1 MDPTTTA
8 FDATPPPPTI
18 PFLAAGITSPK
29 TGKRREIEIEIEED
43 IPVTANPLVPD
54 EVVKKYDEVMDEMK
68 RVRGALGRRARRKR
82 LLRIMED
89 RSGKDEYCYESM
101 TDDGQSIC
109 TLDVPF
115 QSDQVQLS
123 PLITGAALSQM
134 PHSTSAPSAK
144 SPFHSPPPIIA
155 LTAEPDP
162 RIITTNENQVIGSI
176 SPGQTQVYKPPTLPV
191 LSPDSLPT
199 GSVPQTPRSPTTNQ
213 RYPLRSPGLSV
224 TTKPRPIPI
233 PIPKVKDYGRLLHPT
248 SPAMP
253 TRSIS
258 EFSTA
263 RQLFPTSISPV
274 HIDQTPMSATSPIPI
289 SVATPSQPVKSPG
302 FFRQIKSK
310 VSRAPL
316 LRRRTLSRR
325 ESKAKRNKAK
335 RPIKIKTKLSESE
348 KPKSLASTSHESQS
362 VKTRSSQRYK
372 PLGVLDIDSPYLAIP
387 LLPAEVP
394 VGWYQSQPSTP
405 TVVSGSGG
413 LKKLSVRNFTE
424 GDTVDAVTPTDTMPP
439 RSLPVYSPQ
448 HPPIVNQTRSLQLDR
463 RLSKEP
469 YTPTALPSTKTLSAG
484 STSLVQSPKVSFTRG
499 LSSPVRDSNLKHFP
513 GVPPKISTASLETSR
528 QSTSTIDQRSLSS
541 SLTRSPCRVV
551 PETSSAQTMV
561 YPTGEGDLPKKDM
574 PNDFVTSTI
583 EIPRSLPASPST
595 LANSQ
600 RLPVSPFLMAQ
611 SFVELTSLPPA
622 EDDTIVQRRS
632 LDSVSVISVTSDPSS
647 TYPNAVLKHAQ
658 LRHRMASPLDP
669 NTFVTAEKN
678 HPSKTV
684 ASMISVNDS
693 MTSDHSFGVGS
704 SFGHI
709 STPQS
714 HSSVPGNALLGELSE
729 VQNEEDPAYPSQRIR
744 QRISG
749 PPTHRAFPTPVIPSS
764 SQYKW
769 QGCRSFDGVL
779 NYHGSGPIA
788 KNDTIIPIHTTPPVV
803 SFVSHTRVPPRS
815 SSPTEFNTTSK
826 ISDHPQ
832 LQLSPTDSQRLW
844 TTAVKPTSLSIVT
857 NLSSEVHTRL
867 NTVDG
872 SPSPSPNS
880 PSDPRHPQSSV
891 ISDCLTSSPND
902 VSSPISS
909 SGLDGS
915 GLGLVHAVV
924 YGRTPW
930 GSDNDKPWLRGKTLK
945 EKFSDSRDAG
955 GKPTIVSSMPEG
967 VSCQTSTVVSKEGQG
982 EESRLQSPG
991 YTLPGVSSPLMRPRE
1006 PMLVGTGNDCE
1017 RSSSEPLSSQSS
1029 GVLVQETAIADNR
1042 HATIFPVVTVE
1053 MGKEEI
1059 PSVVQAPVLVKDLS
1073 RDADLV
1079 GHLDTSALPE
1089 DNVTEK
1095 SLVSS
1100 PNTSMEHTQLVR
1112 SIPIIESAQPKTLS
1126 LSPTVEMNF
1135 QESAQP
1141 SFSSIRDHLASP
1153 VAEGSSPNPD
1163 TIQKML
1169 QSLENEL
1176 DHELTR
1182 LNSNEESGPLK
1193 DYKRSPLELDSTQQA
1208 VVEWIMAAPQHTPE
1222 DRLSQNSPLYSTGD
1236 NRTSWSSKDVPGSP
1250 GIGNGPVARKSRV
1263 SPSTSP
1269 NDHDKGDRNLSN
1281 TVERCSLSAVTSP
1294 RVSTATSAW
1303 PVSAPTAGES
1313 VLSPVRI
1320 EVGNENTSQS
1330 SPRHNPRWSN
1340 SFTGGRSLDPESPS
1354 SELGETHHTPNH
1366 VGTTF
1371 TGPVEAFSPSRSRVS
1386 SRASRRTAGQR
1397 SRHSI
1402 LSALSGI
1409 MDTLQNDYVEG
1420 LLASPSKRPP
1430 VGWGDQ
1436 DGSDSLL
1443 EPRNTSHIV
1452 NPVPKLSICSRSSRE
1467 DTSLLLP
1474 VCDTARTVPVDPEL
1488 MEKSPVEPKVSIPV
1502 VSPRPE
1508 SRESQ
1513 GYGPHGHTSPVVDNM
1528 LHTTAS
1534 SEESLRDFPSVE
1546 AVREEERIHIPQ
1558 STAHVNHGSDTLT
1571 ESVHVPYTDIVVPEH
1586 PFCSRPSQGNISSSP
1601 SDHEIPK
1608 RLPVDHGAVHS
1619 SGGPTMSIP
1628 IASSV
1633 QESVKGFYNEPHV
1646 STFPSVGNVIH
1657 TVSSGDEP
1665 LRNHISMEAVQDGEH
1680 SPISQPISRADQG
1693 PGALVDF
1700 VYVPDTAIIVSDHI
1714 FSVQSSPK
1722 NTSPSIFCQDLPAAV
1737 PSPHS
1742 LIHLPEEP
1750 TEAIPTASPV
1760 RVTVEDRRDG
1770 PHAYASPVVDSVV
1783 HRTSSHDEP
1792 LRNHTLVDIGRE
1804 ECHPI
1809 PQLVSRADRGSDP
1822 LSNFINAPYT
1832 AVVVT
1837 EQLSSSGSSQEG
1849 TSPPIPVQDLPEG
1862 PEMSVPTASPTPE
1875 YLGTQRS
1882 GHHPLTSPVARKV
1895 EAMYPTRVESPQ
1907 YHSSLVVGQDEG
1919 SNEIPMSPIQGSP
1932 VWSIQEY
1939 PPDKENVIPSELDH
1953 LSSLGMM
1960 DQYTGTKRQSIHQPT
1975 GANGSL
1981 MLSPIYEDQAVI
1993 HTRHQSIDANPIP
2006 EHRAAHEEDVEY
2018 SQWQGRS
2025 HVRDSIHSF
2034 APTCSI
2040 SSLELSPCLSP
2051 TRFQFQV
2058 PQSLLV
2064 NSAIDDLPRNE
2075 HTDEPEW
2082 DPRSDNY
2089 PMASPV
2095 LHTGYVE
2102 DNVIPAELS
2111 SSWSPPIPVFATDEN
2126 YSPVCNRDH
2135 NVQISDDSVGPFT
2148 TNFPHPGVSDHYE
2161 KRESFEHVEHI
2172 HPNESSFGSTDSDDG
2187 DMDDE
2192 LATHFEIVAGSSV
2205 RSIAS
2210 VVSRPVMG
2218 HSNNMEVVPIRV
2230 SPVVKGTTTVASR
2243 SYSEDSVGQYSGTRE
2258 SWPQDLVG
2266 LVSPH
2271 AQDPLGSHHDIHI
2284 PGETSKGPD
2293 PSFISAV
2300 PVALANYPSNHP
2312 EENGATFS
2320 PKLSFEK
2327 VDSVQPNPVLEQVCP
2342 VQIPAVI
2349 YNSLSPSSHVM
2360 SRYVNSE
2367 DKTEQHSAVAE
2378 YSQQVTL
2385 PSQSS
2390 PESDQGLPTFN
2401 GIKGSINSPLIK
2413 IESVTSID
2421 SPPGPPMDKFATLS
2435 QPLSLDNVASVQP
2448 SVLPEQISSVEVPKE
2463 IYKPMSPSPHLTI
2476 GSIRSEVSIE
2486 KQSPNTEYSQQV
2498 VPQIQSSPGPQ
2509 QGLRTSGQMNDIP
2522 NSSAARFGSVTPI
2535 GSHLDFTK
2543 GYVATLSRPLSV
2555 NSDTS
2560 IDSSTSHGRD
2570 SSVKIPKEVPDY
2582 TLPLSDVS
2590 SVDSVGHHSVTAEY
2604 SKHNISSVPRVER
2617 NPVDLSSIHVQNP
2630 AYSPV
2635 KTESTAVVASPIV
2648 LPEDTGAS
2656 LSQSLPLD
2664 NVTLEQS
2671 IPIFPSSH
2679 ASGKIKSSGDSIR
2692 RHLANVEDLQQDAPQ
2707 AYCSLDS
2714 QRNLSVSHRVNGS
2727 NHTSPGK
2734 MGLVTLA
2741 NSPSGFPEE
2750 NGSALLQ
2757 TSSFENVNSVQ
2768 PSSVPEQVS
2777 STPVPPPPYTANEE
2791 VTSEEDDE
2799 DEDLAVVSTVSHV
2812 RNPQHFQQPQ
2822 VYDTIDKLRLDS
2834 SHSARSSLSSLG
2846 RRSSDKSP
2854 VSLQS
2859 KSITGMD
2866 QQHSSESVSPIP
2878 VISPRTIPSVA
2889 QIPRKPTPPPKP
2901 SARLFFSKIEPHQSV
2916 NPSSTVSQKNLLVGG
2931 IHDQT
2936 KVTSPVMLGRPT
2948 LPTAINAE
2956 APHSNLSLLPTPR
2969 RSQDHDKPSAQEGHQ
2984 VGCST
2989 PNSTRSPASPT
3000 GLTKMSFGSSKY
3012 LLADS
3017 ALPTSADINP
3027 SPKLTAAPTTS
3038 CAPALMSVSP
3048 TTTSSSVS
3056 LEKPI
3061 ESPVLQES
3069 SPSPTPLRSP
3079 VQLEKF
3085 NSTPNVLLTGS
3096 QDRPNSSE
3104 IAPPSVNST
3113 STPTHRPTR
3122 TSGKIMVSPQ
3132 PITSSPSHKQDL
3144 TLQSRAMPFRGAVN
3158 SPDRRSA
3165 ILADAWSDM
3174 AQEESYAAV
3183 LSSQWDKFHPRLSA
3197 VVGHSPSAGP
3207 SPVLPPSTEG
3217 PDDDYSAFESF
3228 MTFSFTSEDHG
3239 TPGGRRTVSPLGQRD
3254 PRPLSIT
3261 QSPQERKTSIH
3272 ALLRGIV
3279 SENSILARLE
3289 KITNPNLASSSPA
3302 GVRSSKVLPPVKVG
3316 QAGPSPLGTPKTP
3329 TSSTWSSLS
3338 SWWSKGPTPPKLATL
3353 TTTNNLPSRPS
3364 PLANSASSSTSG
3376 QDPTV
3381 SSAPR
3386 LQRPMGFRPLYGR
3399 RLCDE
3404 IMFVKEE
3411 QPLPITGS
3419 WARVW
3424 KTLHTYRIFMFSMD
3438 VPMDLDECYVLTSQP
3453 SFRFVPM
3460 PKSDHSQQNSDSS
3473 TLLPEY
3479 LSRPPPPMHRTGS
3492 SPYHDMQSKRTSR
3505 AIPLRRQYSTPAF
3518 PERMSGTPLNQSST
3532 METMENKSY
3541 PIAPLSAR
3549 VSQVPSGLKP
3559 TSSFSHAV
3567 PDNDQD
3573 GTTPKSRAGPVASF
3587 STTIPSVVSLDI
3599 ENIRRLCEEPQDA
3612 LSYLTKP
3619 ELARMVEHLQLTM
3632 NAVQLQIHH
3641 YHGKTKQLRK
3651 QITTNH
3657 TMLKGLSEPSPKARL
3672 PGEPR
3677 RRIVVADSPLE
3688 SPREMLPSPI
3698 PGSLTSPHGSHGSS
3712 PSPLRTNFNHAG
3724 LPGYSYDLR
3733 LSSHSTRSNGVSN
3746 PSGSSDRSFMGQP
3759 SSRYGKASFQ
3769 STHSNEVLTGEDEP
3783 LASPGFL
3790 SMTSRKSSSSSK
3802 SLIRATLSD
3811 PATWKPPPQRPIVY
3825 LNTPLK

>member
-8 FDATPPPPTI
+8 FDATPPPTI
-18 PFLAAGITSPK
+18 PFLAAGTTSPK

-43 IPVTANPLVPD
+43 IPVTANPLLPD

-89 RSGKDEYCYESM
+89 GSGEDEYCYESM

-109 TLDVPF
+109 TLDVSF

-123 PLITGAALSQM
+123 PLITGAALSQV

-155 LTAEPDP
+155 LTAESDP
-162 RIITTNENQVIGSI
+162 RIVMTNENQVIGSI
-176 SPGQTQVYKPPTLPV
+176 SPGHTQVYKPPTLPV
-191 LSPDSLPT
+191 SSPDSLPT

-233 PIPKVKDYGRLLHPT
+233 PIPKVKDDGRLLHPT

-263 RQLFPTSISPV
+263 RQLFPTSTSPV
-274 HIDQTPMSATSPIPI
+274 HIDQTSMSATLPIPI

-335 RPIKIKTKLSESE
+335 RSIKIKTKLSESE
-348 KPKSLASTSHESQS
+348 KPKSLTSASHESQS
-362 VKTRSSQRYK
+362 VKTRSSQRHK
-372 PLGVLDIDSPYLAIP
+372 PLGVLDIDSPYLTIP

-448 HPPIVNQTRSLQLDR
+448 HPPIVNQSRSLQLDR

-469 YTPTALPSTKTLSAG
+469 YTPTALPSTKILSAG
-484 STSLVQSPKVSFTRG
+484 STSLVQSPKVPFTPG
-499 LSSPVRDSNLKHFP
+499 SSSPVRDSNLKHFP
-513 GVPPKISTASLETSR
+513 GVPPKISTGSLEISR
-528 QSTSTIDQRSLSS
+528 QSISTINQWSLSS
-541 SLTRSPCRVV
+541 SLTHSPCRII
-551 PETSSAQTMV
+551 PKTSSAQTMV
-561 YPTGEGDLPKKDM
+561 YPTGEGDLPEKEM
-574 PNDFVTSTI
+574 PNDFVTPTI
-583 EIPRSLPASPST
+583 EMPRSLPASPST

-622 EDDTIVQRRS
+622 EDGRIVQRRS
-632 LDSVSVISVTSDPSS
+632 LDTVSVISVTSDPGF
-647 TYPNAVLKHAQ
+647 TYPNAALKHAQ
-658 LRHRMASPLDP
+658 LRHQMASPLDP
-669 NTFVTAEKN
+669 NTSVTAEKN

-744 QRISG
+744 QRVSG

-779 NYHGSGPIA
+779 NYHGSDPIA
-788 KNDTIIPIHTTPPVV
+788 RNDTIIPIHTTPPVV
-803 SFVSHTRVPPRS
+803 SFVSPTRVPPRS
-815 SSPTEFNTTSK
+815 SNPTEFYTTSK
-826 ISDHPQ
+826 SSDHPQ
-832 LQLSPTDSQRLW
+832 LQLSPIDSQRLW
-844 TTAVKPTSLSIVT
+844 STAVKPTSLSIVT

-867 NTVDG
+867 NTLDG
-872 SPSPSPNS
+872 SPFPSPNR

-891 ISDCLTSSPND
+891 ISDRLTSSPND

-955 GKPTIVSSMPEG
+955 GKPTIVSSMPEV
-967 VSCQTSTVVSKEGQG
+967 VSCQTSAVVSKKGQG

-991 YTLPGVSSPLMRPRE
+991 YTLPGVSSPLERPGE
-1006 PMLVGTGNDCE
+1006 PILVSTGNDCE
-1017 RSSSEPLSSQSS
+1017 RSSSERLSSQSS
-1029 GVLVQETAIADNR
+1029 GVLVQETAIVDNR
-1042 HATIFPVVTVE
+1042 HATIFPLVTVE
-1053 MGKEEI
+1053 TGKEGI
-1059 PSVVQAPVLVKDLS
+1059 PSVFQAPVLVKDLS

-1079 GHLDTSALPE
+1079 GHLDTSALPG

-1112 SIPIIESAQPKTLS
+1112 SIPIIEGAQPKTLS

-1141 SFSSIRDHLASP
+1141 SFSLIHDHLASP
-1153 VAEGSSPNPD
+1153 AAEGSSSNPD
-1163 TIQKML
+1163 TIQNML
-1169 QSLENEL
+1169 QNLENEL

-1182 LNSNEESGPLK
+1182 LNSNEESSPLK
-1193 DYKRSPLELDSTQQA
+1193 GYKRSPLVLDSTQQA
-1208 VVEWIMAAPQHTPE
+1208 VVEWIMAAPQHTSE
-1222 DRLSQNSPLYSTGD
+1222 DRLSQNSPLYSMGD
-1236 NRTSWSSKDVPGSP
+1236 ARMSWPSKDVPGSP
-1250 GIGNGPVARKSRV
+1250 EIGNGPVTRKSRE

-1269 NDHDKGDRNLSN
+1269 NDHDKGERNLSN
-1281 TVERCSLSAVTSP
+1281 TVEQCSSSAVTSP
-1294 RVSTATSAW
+1294 TAD
-1303 PVSAPTAGES
+1303 ES

-1330 SPRHNPRWSN
+1330 SMRHNPRWSN
-1340 SFTGGRSLDPESPS
+1340 SFTGNRSLDPESPP
-1354 SELGETHHTPNH
+1354 SELGETNHTPNH

-1371 TGPVEAFSPSRSRVS
+1371 TSPVEAFSPSRSRVS

-1409 MDTLQNDYVEG
+1409 MDILQNDYVEG

-1430 VGWGDQ
+1430 IGWDDQ

-1488 MEKSPVEPKVSIPV
+1488 VEKSPVEPKVSIPV

-1508 SRESQ
+1508 SQEIQ

-1528 LHTTAS
+1528 LHMTTS
-1534 SEESLRDFPSVE
+1534 PEESLRNFPSVE
-1546 AVREEERIHIPQ
+1546 AVREEEYSHIPQ

-1571 ESVHVPYTDIVVPEH
+1571 ESVHVPYTDIVMPEH
-1586 PFCSRPSQGNISSSP
+1586 SFCSRSSQENISSSP

-1619 SGGPTMSIP
+1619 SGEPTMFIH

-1633 QESVKGFYNEPHV
+1633 QESVKDYYNEPHV
-1646 STFPSVGNVIH
+1646 YTFPSVDNVIH
-1657 TVSSGDEP
+1657 AASSGDES
-1665 LRNHISMEAVQDGEH
+1665 LRNHISVEAAQDGEH
-1680 SPISQPISRADQG
+1680 SPVPQPISRADQG

-1700 VYVPDTAIIVSDHI
+1700 VHVPDTAIIVSDHI
-1714 FSVQSSPK
+1714 FFVQSSPK
-1722 NTSPSIFCQDLPAAV
+1722 NTSPSIFYQDLPAAV
-1737 PSPHS
+1737 PSTHN

-1760 RVTVEDRRDG
+1760 RVTVEDRRDS
-1770 PHAYASPVVDSVV
+1770 PHAYASPVVDNVV

-1792 LRNHTLVDIGRE
+1792 LRNHTLVVTDGE
-1804 ECHPI
+1804 ECRPI
-1809 PQLVSRADRGSDP
+1809 PQLVSRADRGFDP
-1822 LSNFINAPYT
+1822 LSNFINTPYT
-1832 AVVVT
+1832 AAVVT
-1837 EQLSSSGSSQEG
+1837 EHLSSSGSSQED
-1849 TSPPIPVQDLPEG
+1849 TSPPIPVQDLPVTMMSEPGLVYLPEG
-1862 PEMSVPTASPTPE
+1862 PEISVPTAPPTLE
-1875 YLGTQRS
+1875 YLGAQRS
-1882 GHHPLTSPVARKV
+1882 SHHPLTSPIVRKV
-1895 EAMYPTRVESPQ
+1895 EAMYSTRVESPQ
-1907 YHSSLVVGQDEG
+1907 YHSSLVASQDEG

-1932 VWSIQEY
+1932 VWPIQEY
-1939 PPDKENVIPSELDH
+1939 PPDKENVIPSELDQ

-1960 DQYTGTKRQSIHQPT
+1960 DQYADTKRQSIHQPT
-1975 GANGSL
+1975 GANGSF

-1993 HTRHQSIDANPIP
+1993 HTCHQSIDTDPIP
-2006 EHRAAHEEDVEY
+2006 EYRAAHEEDVEY

-2051 TRFQFQV
+2051 TRFQSQV

-2064 NSAIDDLPRNE
+2064 NSVIDDLPRNQ

-2089 PMASPV
+2089 PMASLV
-2095 LHTGYVE
+2095 LHTDYDE
-2102 DNVIPAELS
+2102 NNVIPTELS
-2111 SSWSPPIPVFATDEN
+2111 SSWSPPVPVFATDEN
-2126 YSPVCNRDH
+2126 HSPVCNHDH
-2135 NVQISDDSVGPFT
+2135 NVQISGDSVGPFT
-2148 TNFPHPGVSDHYE
+2148 TNFPHPGVSNNYG
-2161 KRESFEHVEHI
+2161 KKESLDHVEHT

-2187 DMDDE
+2187 NMDDE

-2218 HSNNMEVVPIRV
+2218 HSNNMGVVPIRV
-2230 SPVVKGTTTVASR
+2230 SPVVNGTTTVTSR
-2243 SYSEDSVGQYSGTRE
+2243 SYSEDSVGQHSGTRE
-2258 SWPQDLVG
+2258 SWPLDLVG

-2271 AQDPLGSHHDIHI
+2271 AQNPLGSHHDIHI
-2284 PGETSKGPD
+2284 PGGTSKGPD
-2293 PSFISAV
+2293 PSLFSAV
-2300 PVALANYPSNHP
+2300 PVALANYPSNLLND
-2312 EENGATFS
+2312 NGATFS
-2320 PKLSFEK
+2320 QKLSFER
-2327 VDSVQPNPVLEQVCP
+2327 VDSVQPNPELEHVSP

-2349 YNSLSPSSHVM
+2349 YNPLSPSSHVM

-2378 YSQQVTL
+2378 HSQQVTL
-2385 PSQSS
+2385 QFQSS

-2421 SPPGPPMDKFATLS
+2421 SPSGPPMDKLATLS
-2435 QPLSLDNVASVQP
+2435 QPLSFDSVASVQP
-2448 SVLPEQISSVEVPKE
+2448 SILPERISSVEVPKE
-2463 IYKPMSPSPHLTI
+2463 IYKPMSPPPHVTI
-2476 GSIRSEVSIE
+2476 GSIRSEASIE
-2486 KQSPNTEYSQQV
+2486 KHSPNTEYSQQV

-2522 NSSAARFGSVTPI
+2522 NSSAARVGSVTPV

-2543 GYVATLSRPLSV
+2543 GNVATLSRPLSI
-2555 NSDTS
+2555 NGDTS
-2560 IDSSTSHGRD
+2560 IDSHASHGRD
-2570 SSVKIPKEVPDY
+2570 SSVEIPKEMSDY
-2582 TLPLSDVS
+2582 TLSLSDVS
-2590 SVDSVGHHSVTAEY
+2590 SVDSVGHHSVTAKY
-2604 SKHNISSVPRVER
+2604 SEHNLSPVPRVER
-2617 NPVDLSSIHVQNP
+2617 NPVDLSGIHVQNP

-2635 KTESTAVVASPIV
+2635 KMESTAVVASPIV
-2648 LPEDTGAS
+2648 LSEDTGVS

-2664 NVTLEQS
+2664 NVILEQS

-2679 ASGKIKSSGDSIR
+2679 VSGKIKSSGDSIR
-2692 RHLANVEDLQQDAPQ
+2692 RHLANVEDLQHDIPQ
-2707 AYCSLDS
+2707 AYYSPNS
-2714 QRNLSVSHRVNGS
+2714 QRNLPVSHMVNENNS
-2727 NHTSPGK
+2727 SPGK

-2750 NGSALLQ
+2750 NGGALFQ

-2777 STPVPPPPYTANEE
+2777 STPAPPPHYTANEE

-2822 VYDTIDKLRLDS
+2822 VYDTIDRLRLDS
-2834 SHSARSSLSSLG
+2834 NHSARSSLSSLG

-2859 KSITGMD
+2859 KSITGMY
-2866 QQHSSESVSPIP
+2866 QQHPSESVSPIP
-2878 VISPRTIPSVA
+2878 VVSSKTIPSA
-2889 QIPRKPTPPPKP
+2889 APIPRKPTPPPKP
-2901 SARLFFSKIEPHQSV
+2901 SARLFFSEIEPHQPV
-2916 NPSSTVSQKNLLVGG
+2916 NPSSTVSQKNLLVEG

-3000 GLTKMSFGSSKY
+3000 ELTKMSFGSSKY

-3017 ALPTSADINP
+3017 ALPTSADINS

-3038 CAPALMSVSP
+3038 CASVLMSVSP

-3056 LEKPI
+3056 PKKPI
-3061 ESPVLQES
+3061 ESPVLRES
-3069 SPSPTPLRSP
+3069 SPSPIPLCSP

-3096 QDRPNSSE
+3096 KGRPNSSE

-3113 STPTHRPTR
+3113 STPTHQSTR

-3144 TLQSRAMPFRGAVN
+3144 TPQSRAMPFRGTVD

-3217 PDDDYSAFESF
+3217 PDDVYSAFESF

-3254 PRPLSIT
+3254 PGPLSIT
-3261 QSPQERKTSIH
+3261 PSPQERKTSIH
-3272 ALLRGIV
+3272 ALLRGVV

-3289 KITNPNLASSSPA
+3289 KITNPNLASSSPT

-3329 TSSTWSSLS
+3329 TSSAWSSLS
-3338 SWWSKGPTPPKLATL
+3338 SWWSKGPTPPKSATL

-3460 PKSDHSQQNSDSS
+3460 PKSDHSQQNSDNS

-3492 SPYHDMQSKRTSR
+3492 TPYHDMQAKPTSR
-3505 AIPLRRQYSTPAF
+3505 AIHPLRRQYSTPAF
-3518 PERMSGTPLNQSST
+3518 LERMSGTPLNQSST
-3532 METMENKSY
+3532 TETMENKSY
-3541 PIAPLSAR
+3541 PIAPSSAR
-3549 VSQVPSGLKP
+3549 VSQVPSGLKLM
-3559 TSSFSHAV
+3559 SSFSYAV

-3672 PGEPR
+3672 LGEPR

-3688 SPREMLPSPI
+3688 FPQEMLPSPI
-3698 PGSLTSPHGSHGSS
+3698 SGSLTSPHGFHGSS
-3712 PSPLRTNFNHAG
+3712 PSPLRTNFNHTG
-3724 LPGYSYDLR
+3724 LPGYSYGLR

-3802 SLIRATLSD
+3802 SLTRPTLSD
-3811 PATWKPPPQRPIVY
+3811 PATWKPPLQRPIVY